1 MKLEITSNYDTM
13 SALAAERLAEE
24 IRQNPSAV
32 LCLPTG
38 GSVEG
43 TYAALVALLKER
55 RISMA
60 GIHAFNMDEYATLSR
75 DNGQSYYYFMKKH
88 LYDKTDID
96 LANTHSPDAAAADLS
111 RACRK
116 YTEAIQA
123 AGGFDFTLLGIGTDG
138 HIAFNMPRPA
148 LSLDT
153 HLEQLSQETIAANS
167 RFFPSKDAVPRQAL
181 SIGIRTILRSRR
193 ILLVASGGAKAP
205 VLGKLFREQ
214 ALDPMLP
221 ASMLFLH
228 PDVTF
233 LLDEAAA
240 SEIPKTVIQAFSC

>member
-1 MKLEITSNYDTM
+1 
-13 SALAAERLAEE
+13 
-24 IRQNPSAV
+24 
-32 LCLPTG
+32 
-38 GSVEG
+38 
-43 TYAALVALLKER
+43 
-55 RISMA
+55 
-60 GIHAFNMDEYATLSR
+60 
-75 DNGQSYYYFMKKH
+75 
-88 LYDKTDID
+88 
-96 LANTHSPDAAAADLS
+96 
-111 RACRK
+111 
-116 YTEAIQA
+116 
-123 AGGFDFTLLGIGTDG
+123 
-138 HIAFNMPRPA
+138 MPRPA